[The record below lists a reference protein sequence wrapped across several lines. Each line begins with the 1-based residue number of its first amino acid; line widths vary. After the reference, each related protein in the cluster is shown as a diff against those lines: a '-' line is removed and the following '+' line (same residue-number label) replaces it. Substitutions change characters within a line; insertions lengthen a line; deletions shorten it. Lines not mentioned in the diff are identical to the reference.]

1 MPFPFI
7 LALPTTPVSLPYG
20 TAVTTTYS
28 GPSVPSIKTLTQSAS
43 MGSRDISVGHQIIQ
57 NKPHPTFPGIRT
69 VSLSPLLK
77 FIYSEKATKLCEIFP
92 LLLTTV
98 HTVKSKVNI
107 S

>member
-1 MPFPFI
+1 MLFSQDFRIVQEQFFFIFNMPFSFI

-69 VSLSPLLK
+69 VSLSPL
-77 FIYSEKATKLCEIFP
+77 FI
-92 LLLTTV
+92 
-98 HTVKSKVNI
+98 ND
-107 S
+107 

>member
-1 MPFPFI
+1 MPFIFI
-7 LALPTTPVSLPYG
+7 SALPTTPVSLPYG

-69 VSLSPLLK
+69 VSLSPF
-77 FIYSEKATKLCEIFP
+77 FINDKT
-92 LLLTTV
+92 
-98 HTVKSKVNI
+98 
-107 S
+107 

>member
-1 MPFPFI
+1 MIGLCYFQKVFELYRKKFLIFNMPFIFI
-7 LALPTTPVSLPYG
+7 SALPTTPVSLPYG

-69 VSLSPLLK
+69 VSLSPF
-77 FIYSEKATKLCEIFP
+77 FINDKT
-92 LLLTTV
+92 
-98 HTVKSKVNI
+98 
-107 S
+107 